1 MQIAANTS
9 SRNRTKAII
18 QRFPNIEALIPAC
31 KIAREELHD
40 AAFMPWSDYDTNFEE
55 KWIYRTTESGLT
67 LKFLR
72 GFTEYFSA
80 FDDALNVIDD
90 IVDEYSNLDE
100 LPEKVEIL
108 RGLYEDYMRSYDS
121 FHESISLLF
130 EDLEEVARYDT
141 SDEACGIIA
150 NDYGMEAFDENFDYY
165 AEKAMTEAA
174 NKYEEIIIGSEQ
186 TVRDALDSL
195 DSMIEYF
202 EQLNINL
209 HQLLEVSPE
218 IDNTSV
224 NRISIQ

>member
-1 MQIAANTS
+1 MTARPIRRNAQTPDRNGKIFYTS
-9 SRNRTKAII
+9 
-18 QRFPNIEALIPAC
+18 
-31 KIAREELHD
+31 
-40 AAFMPWSDYDTNFEE
+40 
-55 KWIYRTTESGLT
+55 TTSL
-67 LKFLR
+67 
-72 GFTEYFSA
+72 S
-80 FDDALNVIDD
+80 
-90 IVDEYSNLDE
+90 
-100 LPEKVEIL
+100 
-108 RGLYEDYMRSYDS
+108 
-121 FHESISLLF
+121 HISK
-130 EDLEEVARYDT
+130 VARYDT

-224 NRISIQ
+224 N

>member
-90 IVDEYSNLDE
+90 IVDEYSDQDE

-108 RGLYEDYMRSYDS
+108 KELYEDYMLSY
-121 FHESISLLF
+121 LQPP
-130 EDLEEVARYDT
+130 ARPPVP
-141 SDEACGIIA
+141 ACGQRGYTGKA
-150 NDYGMEAFDENFDYY
+150 DSADRMPEYRTRLGGTDYQLSLQPF
-165 AEKAMTEAA
+165 
-174 NKYEEIIIGSEQ
+174 KYRAGS
-186 TVRDALDSL
+186 
-195 DSMIEYF
+195 
-202 EQLNINL
+202 
-209 HQLLEVSPE
+209 H
-218 IDNTSV
+218 
-224 NRISIQ
+224 